1 MASRSVL
8 PFPPDKL
15 RHISSTYGFSKLLDG
30 RETRGESL
38 AVGEFEADVGDALI
52 FNSLVFHRSET
63 NRSNRIKFIVG
74 YMMQDLASMEDP
86 EDRNSPIWD
95 MFEMTRRRY
104 ELNQARVAEP
114 A

>member
-1 MASRSVL
+1 M
-8 PFPPDKL
+8 
-15 RHISSTYGFSKLLDG
+15 
-30 RETRGESL
+30 